1 MGEERLFKSRV
12 LLKITE
18 FEKVGEENNQT
29 SLKITNEIYDKVK
42 GKDLVSSLY
51 GTERKVQVV
60 NSAPKNFQFGVLY
73 VLQTGDRA
81 WIFKQ
86 KED

>member
-1 MGEERLFKSRV
+1 MEEERLFKSKV

-18 FEKVGEENNQT
+18 FEKVEGEENQI
-29 SLKITNEIYDKVK
+29 SLKITNEIYEKVK
-42 GKDLVSSLY
+42 GKDIVESLY
-51 GTERKVQVV
+51 GTKRAVKVV